1 MFMLVIICGLP
12 GTGKSFVAEIAAK
25 KLDAALLRT
34 DAIRKTLFP
43 RPAYTEEEKTKVYE
57 EMFRLAKEKLA
68 KGNVVLDAVFP
79 RESLRKQALSLSKDA
94 IIIRTACSEN
104 TAKKRLSG
112 KRPLSDADYNVYLKI
127 KEEFEPIKEKHI
139 TVNTDLPKA
148 EMKEKIYSI
157 FA

>member
-1 MFMLVIICGLP
+1 
-12 GTGKSFVAEIAAK
+12 
-25 KLDAALLRT
+25 
-34 DAIRKTLFP
+34 
-43 RPAYTEEEKTKVYE
+43 
-57 EMFRLAKEKLA
+57 MFRLAKEKLA